1 VSGVGAGAGHMA
13 VVASN
18 YWPEPTGVSQTV
30 TEFAEFLAHSGAD
43 VRVATAMPY
52 YPQWEIYPGYRRSLY
67 RSERRNGVA
76 IFRAWHRVRPSP
88 TAVGR
93 ALQEATLCLVGLPM
107 VLRALWGARLAYVV
121 VPALG
126 YASLGAFVA
135 RCLGIPVI
143 LVVKDVMP
151 EAAVETGL
159 LRNRAVIA
167 VSRWLA
173 RRLYAVASEIQTL
186 GEGMARRIVA
196 AGGAPA
202 KVRVVPDTIDGREL
216 APVPRDQNEFRRR
229 FVPPGGF
236 AVVHTGNMGRKQ
248 DLELLLRTADRL
260 RSEPDIRFLVFGDG
274 AVRSDFLRRRA
285 QLHLENVSHHP
296 LQDRSFLS
304 PMMSGAD
311 VLLVS
316 QLAEVVDVVVP
327 SKLITAMGTGAMI
340 VAACADESETAK
352 LIRASGGGVVVA
364 AGDDEALARAILS
377 IRDGKVNTTAYRTEA
392 RAYALARFDRDLVY
406 GPLAAEVVRRLA
418 AA

>member
-1 VSGVGAGAGHMA
+1 MGRARGPLA
-13 VVASN
+13 VISSN
-18 YWPEPTGVSQTV
+18 YWPEPTGVSRTV
-30 TEFAEFLAHSGAD
+30 TEFTEFLTRRNVH

-67 RSERRNGVA
+67 RSEGRNGVT
-76 IFRAWHRVRPSP
+76 IFRAWHRVRPAPS
-88 TAVGR
+88 AVGR
-93 ALQEATLCLVGLPM
+93 VLQEVTLCLVGLPM
-107 VLRALWGARLAYVV
+107 MLRALWGARLAYVV

-135 RCLGIPVI
+135 RSLGSPVV

-151 EAAVETGL
+151 EAAIETGL

-196 AGGAPA
+196 AGGAPG

-216 APVPRDQNEFRRR
+216 APVPQEQNEFRRQ

-236 AVVHTGNMGRKQ
+236 AVVHAGNMGRKQ
-248 DLELLLRTADRL
+248 DLDLLLRAADRL
-260 RSEPDIRFLVFGDG
+260 RAEPDIRFLVFGDG
-274 AVRSDFLRRRA
+274 AVRTDFLRRRD
-285 QLHLENVSHHP
+285 QLHLKNVSHYP
-296 LQDRSFLS
+296 LQERSFLS
-304 PMMSGAD
+304 HMLCGAD
-311 VLLVS
+311 VVLVS
-316 QLAEVVDVVVP
+316 QLAEVVDIVVP
-327 SKLITAMGTGAMI
+327 SKLVTAMGAGAMI
-340 VAACADESETAK
+340 LAACAHESETAK
-352 LIRASGGGVVVA
+352 LIGASGGGLLVE
-364 AGDDEALARAILS
+364 AGDDAALAGAILS
-377 IRDGKVNTTAYRTEA
+377 IRDGKVNTTAYRTKA
-392 RAYALARFDRDLVY
+392 RTYALARFDRELVY